1 MRVDR
6 SSDGESVKKLI
17 YRSTVSHVHDIPLLQ
32 SIFVGY
38 EKGKYMYL
46 SLGGLLAPV
55 FRLFTSYFS

>member
-1 MRVDR
+1 MRVYR

-38 EKGKYMYL
+38 EKGKYL
-46 SLGGLLAPV
+46 SLGGLLA
-55 FRLFTSYFS
+55 RLFTSYFS